1 MLRAQARR
9 DGDEMIADKV
19 ESILR
24 LWDELADFDAA
35 RGDEA
40 MAHLLASL
48 CALVDAQNANW
59 FGAVRMPDLIPGD
72 PAHGWR
78 PHTIRYLKPTGP
90 VDEKTQEQVKKLE
103 QGSID
108 ETTIRNIALAGRF
121 RTNRLRDLA
130 PASWFDGDYYRIY
143 YLGVDHADAIWAGV
157 PVNDD
162 AECYFGIF
170 RDSVHPPF
178 SVEDRE
184 VVAYAL
190 RGLKWFHRQQLL
202 GHGLLVASAPL
213 TPAERNVLQ
222 GLLTGQSE
230 KQIAAGLGRS
240 HHTTHECVANIYR
253 KFGVNNRAA
262 LMALW
267 LGRAA

>member
-1 MLRAQARR
+1 MMNPLADQ
-9 DGDEMIADKV
+9 DETIY
-19 ESILR
+19 R
-24 LWDELADFDAA
+24 LWDELADFEAA
-35 RGDEA
+35 SGDEA
-40 MAHLLASL
+40 IAHLLASL

-59 FGAVRMPDLIPGD
+59 IGAVRMPDLIPGD

-78 PHTIRYLKPTGP
+78 PRTIRYLKPSRP
-90 VDEKTQEQVKKLE
+90 IDEKTQEQVKRLE

-108 ETTIRNIALAGRF
+108 ETTLRNIALAGRF
-121 RTNRLRDLA
+121 RINRLRDLV
-130 PASWFDGDYYRIY
+130 PESWFDTDYYRIY
-143 YLGVDHADAIWAGV
+143 YLGVDHADAIWAGIS
-157 PVNDD
+157 VNED

-170 RDSVHPPF
+170 RDGAHPRF

-184 VVAYAL
+184 TVAYAL

-213 TPAERNVLQ
+213 TPTERGVLQ

-230 KQIAAGLGRS
+230 KQIAAELGRS
-240 HHTTHECVANIYR
+240 YYTTHEYVANIYR

-262 LMALW
+262 LMAVW
-267 LGRAA
+267 LGRAE